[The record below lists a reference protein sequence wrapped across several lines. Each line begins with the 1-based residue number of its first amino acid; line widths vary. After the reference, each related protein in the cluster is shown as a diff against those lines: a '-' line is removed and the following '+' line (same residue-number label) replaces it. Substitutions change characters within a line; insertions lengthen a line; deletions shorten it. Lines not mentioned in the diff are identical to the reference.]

1 MLHYSLPQ
9 LELKTEPAGVIEGYA
24 SAFGVKDAHGDLVQS
39 GAFHD
44 SLQNNPPPSMLWSH
58 DQSQP
63 IGRWVAMTED
73 SKGLHVVGQL
83 NMKTTAGTQA
93 FEHINGGDIGGLS
106 IGFTMH
112 PDSFRLENGYRVLEK
127 IDLREVSV
135 VSIPS
140 NPQAR
145 ITSVKSLST
154 KPATL
159 REFESALSSIGF
171 SRREATNL
179 AKKGWTAL
187 SDDSSDELSQALE
200 RIRAASLTF

>member
-9 LELKTEPAGVIEGYA
+9 LNLKTEPAGVIEGYA
-24 SAFGVKDAHGDLVQS
+24 SVFGIKDSHGDLVQS

-44 SLQNNPPPSMLWSH
+44 SLQNNTPPSMLWAH

-63 IGRWVAMTED
+63 IGRWTAMTED
-73 SKGLHVVGQL
+73 SKGLHVTGQL
-83 NMKTTAGTQA
+83 NMRTKAGSDA
-93 FEHINGGDIGGLS
+93 YEHLVAGDITGLS
-106 IGFTMH
+106 IGFQMH
-112 PDSFRLENGYRVLEK
+112 PDSFKQESGYRVLQS

-135 VSIPS
+135 VSLPS

-145 ITSVKSLST
+145 VTHVKALSVKPT
-154 KPATL
+154 TL

-171 SRREATNL
+171 SRREATTL

-200 RIRAASLTF
+200 RIRAATF